1 MADPTCVLLPYT
13 ERGRENAYARAHG
26 HALGRARGPL
36 IAPARAAGG
45 SGPAPIQGR
54 TSGKSH
60 GPPTRTPHPA
70 HRPPEARD
78 LGKARHVSRVA
89 QRAAVQGAAKERRY
103 KSEKK
108 NWDTNINICTET
120 AHTHVSQRSLAAL
133 PPPCSL
139 HQSQVTVGGP
149 LRWPAPAPL
158 SGQKP
163 DPRSPLSPLAPSSLS
178 LFLQQTLS
186 PSHQS
191 ITHLLVAL

>member
-89 QRAAVQGAAKERRY
+89 QRAAVQGAAKERRH

-108 NWDTNINICTET
+108 IGTPTLIFPQKLRTLTFLN
-120 AHTHVSQRSLAAL
+120 AHW
-133 PPPCSL
+133 PPCLRPVHCTNHRS
-139 HQSQVTVGGP
+139 QSAAHSAGGA
-149 LRWPAPAPL
+149 LRPCL
-158 SGQKP
+158 G
-163 DPRSPLSPLAPSSLS
+163 RSPTHAPLSPLLLPPPS
-178 LFLQQTLS
+178 LFLQQALS

-191 ITHLLVAL
+191 ITHLLAAL